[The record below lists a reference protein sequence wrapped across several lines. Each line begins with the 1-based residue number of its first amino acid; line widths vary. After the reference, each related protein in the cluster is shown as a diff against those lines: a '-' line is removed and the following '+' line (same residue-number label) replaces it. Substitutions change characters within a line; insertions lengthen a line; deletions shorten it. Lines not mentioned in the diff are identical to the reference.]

1 MSETTI
7 RVFIL
12 DEHELVRRGLVD
24 LVAAAPDMAVV
35 GSAGTAAEALPLIAA
50 GRPQVVLLDAPLT
63 DGAGIDVGR
72 RIRSEHPD
80 VRCVLLTS
88 FDDDEALFTAVM
100 AGGAGYLVKQVGGTS
115 LLDGIRSVA
124 QGRSLLDGAVTER
137 LLDRLRQSGQ
147 GDHRGASLDDREH
160 QVLELISRGC
170 TDRQI
175 AEELGSSPAQ
185 VRGWVTDL
193 YGKLALRGR
202 GAANPPALRLF
213 DVDPV

>member
-24 LVAAAPDMAVV
+24 LVAAAPDMGVV
-35 GSAGTAAEALPLIAA
+35 GSAGTAAEALPLITA

-100 AGGAGYLVKQVGGTS
+100 AGAAGYLVKQVGGTR
-115 LLDGIRSVA
+115 LLDGVRAVA
-124 QGRSLLDGAVTER
+124 EGRSLIDGAVTER

-147 GDHRGASLDDREH
+147 GDHRGASLDGREH
-160 QVLELISRGC
+160 HVLELISQGS

-175 AEELGSSPAQ
+175 AEKLDSSPDE
-185 VRGWVTDL
+185 VRGWVADL

-202 GAANPPALRLF
+202 APATPPGLRLLGG
-213 DVDPV
+213 DPV